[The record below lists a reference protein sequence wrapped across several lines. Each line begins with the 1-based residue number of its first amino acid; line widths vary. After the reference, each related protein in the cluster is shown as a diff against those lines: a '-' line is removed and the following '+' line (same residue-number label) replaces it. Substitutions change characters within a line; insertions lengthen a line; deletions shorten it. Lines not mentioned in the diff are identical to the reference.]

1 MENMRIS
8 ELQVIHL
15 DFLLDDKIS
24 NKIVFFFFPSLCHTE
39 PLSKVIF
46 FLNLR
51 HFSVLEQSP
60 RDS

>member
-24 NKIVFFFFPSLCHTE
+24 NKIVFFFF
-39 PLSKVIF
+39 
-46 FLNLR
+46 LR
-51 HFSVLEQSP
+51 YATQNH
-60 RDS
+60 